1 MFKRV
6 NKITSLLV
14 AVAAAVSVMPVGVSA
29 ASTEKIK
36 SENGE
41 IYNAVAYKDGNFYI
55 SGKPSKKNDAAYYLS
70 NGKYSELKDVNSED
84 KAEAYGT
91 KYVEVNGGDNYVD
104 LTSGKVSDE
113 EIRNKNLDDVAV
125 ALRSKIKSDN
135 DGRYDDSD
143 AKNVHD
149 ITELP
154 KAKFSEGWYSAEY
167 EIKSVDESTN
177 GGATNFSVY
186 TDKSGKYIDADYNL
200 GKIKVK
206 LSNSKTATIE
216 NTSDSDDDV
225 RGSVKDAKVIGQ
237 DSSNIYRLATITL
250 KSTASDATIREV
262 NGITLTDATDAYTL
276 SSDKTSVSFEAI
288 QVISKDQASKKV
300 DGIKYARTVAT
311 YALADADGKKIDLLN
326 EEDTSFTIADG
337 KLVNYKINSDE
348 VEAETIGLKY
358 KSSDYYIEVKGDDKV
373 KLQDGENSVDI
384 DSEGNLWA
392 LSDDTIYKF
401 DNNKDFEKAYNVD
414 KEYTNISVYDKDN
427 LVVWSSNDEIYS
439 IVEKAATSDDADST
453 DTDAN
458 TNAGNTTTNNNAN
471 QTPTSN
477 TVKAGWVQDLN
488 GAWSYNNAD
497 GTKYKGWLSSG
508 SNWYYI
514 DDNAIMST
522 GWKLVN
528 NKWYYLD
535 KVSGAMHTG
544 WLNDNGTWYYLNASG
559 EMLTNTT
566 VGSYKL
572 GANGAWIK

>member
-14 AVAAAVSVMPVGVSA
+14 AAAAVVSVMPAGVSA
-29 ASTEKIK
+29 ASSEKIK
-36 SENGE
+36 SEKGE
-41 IYNAVAYKDGNFYI
+41 IYNAVAYKDGELYI

-70 NGKYSELKDVNSED
+70 NGKYSALNDVNSED
-84 KAEAYGT
+84 KAEAYGA

-104 LTSGKVSDE
+104 LSNGKVTDE
-113 EIRNKNLDDVAV
+113 EIRNKDLDAVAV
-125 ALRSKIKSDN
+125 AVRSKIKSDN

-167 EIKSVDESTN
+167 KIKSANDSTN
-177 GGATNFSVY
+177 GGATDCNVY
-186 TDKSGKYIDADYNL
+186 TDKDGKYIDADYNL

-206 LSNSKTATIE
+206 LSNSKTATVE
-216 NTSDSDDDV
+216 NTNDADEDV

-250 KSTASDATIREV
+250 ESTASDATIKEV
-262 NGITLTDATDAYTL
+262 NGIALTDTTDAYTL
-276 SSDKTSVSFEAI
+276 SADKTSVSFEAI

-300 DGIKYARTVAT
+300 DGIKYARTVST
-311 YALADADGKKIDLLN
+311 YALADVDGKKVDLLD

-337 KLVNYKINSDE
+337 KLINYKISSDE
-348 VEAETIGLKY
+348 VQAETIGLKY
-358 KSSDYYIEVKGDDKV
+358 KSSAYYIEVKGDDQV

-401 DNNKDFEKAYNVD
+401 DNNKDFEKAYQVD
-414 KEYTNISVYDKDN
+414 KEYTNISAYDKDN

-439 IVEKAATSDDADST
+439 IVGKTATSDDAGST
-453 DTDAN
+453 DTN
-458 TNAGNTTTNNNAN
+458 TDTGNTTTNNNTN

-477 TVKAGWVQDLN
+477 SVKAGWVQDAN

-508 SNWYYI
+508 SAWYNL
-514 DDNAIMST
+514 DTNGVMAT
-522 GWKLVN
+522 GWKLVDS
-528 NKWYYLD
+528 KWYYLD
-535 KVSGAMHTG
+535 KVSGAMQTG

-559 EMLTNTT
+559 EMLANTT
-566 VGSYKL
+566 VGGYRL
-572 GANGAWIK
+572 GANGAWIR